1 MERGLYTAGTAMLT
15 LQKQMDVVANN
26 FANLQTV
33 GFKEDSMVSRS
44 FNDMLISRINDTNM
58 VNTYTEVGP
67 HNLGIHVDQ
76 VITNFV
82 TGSLTQTDK
91 NTDMAIDGDG
101 FFVVQTPQGERYTRN
116 GEFALTRDGM
126 LITNDGYPVM
136 GENGV
141 INVGNGDFSVNTSG
155 DVMVNGNIVDRIRLV
170 RFNDNGGLRKEGNN
184 LYNNFSAGAALNSDA
199 LIRQNMIETSNVS
212 MIDSVVDMMTIYRNY
227 ESNQKVIQIIDGTL
241 NKAANDL
248 GRI

>member
-26 FANLQTV
+26 FANVQTV

-44 FNDMLISRINDTNM
+44 FNDMLISRINDTNV
-58 VNTYTEVGP
+58 VNTYNEVGP
-67 HNLGIHVDQ
+67 HNLGIHVDS
-76 VITNFV
+76 VLTNFV

-91 NTDMAIDGDG
+91 KTDMAIDGDG

-116 GEFALTRDGM
+116 GEFAVTRDGI
-126 LITNDGYPVM
+126 LITNDGYAVM
-136 GENGV
+136 GENGI
-141 INVGNGDFSVNTSG
+141 INVGGADFTVNTSG
-155 DVMVNGNIVDRIRLV
+155 DVMVDGEIAGRIRLV
-170 RFNDNGGLRKEGNN
+170 SFADNGGLRKEGNN
-184 LYNNFSAGAALNSDA
+184 LYNNFSAGAAIDSNA
-199 LIRQNMIETSNVS
+199 QIRQYMVESSNVS
-212 MIDSVVDMMTIYRNY
+212 MVDNVVDMMTIYRNY

-248 GRI
+248 GKI

>member
-26 FANLQTV
+26 FANVQTV

-44 FNDMLISRINDTNM
+44 FNDMLISRINDTNV
-58 VNTYTEVGP
+58 VNTYNEVGP
-67 HNLGIHVDQ
+67 HNLGIHVDS
-76 VITNFV
+76 VLTNFV

-91 NTDMAIDGDG
+91 KTDMAIDGDG

-116 GEFALTRDGM
+116 GEFAVTRDGI
-126 LITNDGYPVM
+126 LITNDGYAVM
-136 GENGV
+136 GENGI
-141 INVGNGDFSVNTSG
+141 INVGGGDFTVNTSG
-155 DVMVNGNIVDRIRLV
+155 DVMVDGEIAGRIRLV
-170 RFNDNGGLRKEGNN
+170 SFADNGGLRKEGNN
-184 LYNNFSAGAALNSDA
+184 LYNNFSAGAAIDSNA
-199 LIRQNMIETSNVS
+199 QIRQYMVESSNVS
-212 MIDSVVDMMTIYRNY
+212 MVDNVVDMMTIYRNY

-248 GRI
+248 GKI